1 MQENPVSAVLKI
13 KNVRGLH
20 ARAAAS
26 FARTA
31 EEFDAEISVER
42 NGQNVSGRS
51 IMGLMMLGAAIG
63 SEITVT
69 CSGKQAQEALSAL
82 EKLVNDKFYED

>member
-1 MQENPVSAVLKI
+1 MQENAVSAVLKI

-20 ARAAAS
+20 ARAAAA

-31 EEFDAEISVER
+31 EEFDAEIAVER
-42 NGQNVSGRS
+42 KGQNVCGRS
-51 IMGLMMLGAAIG
+51 IMGLMMLGAAVG

-69 CSGKQAQEALSAL
+69 CSGKQAKEALDAL
-82 EKLVNDKFYED
+82 EKLVDDKFHED